1 MINKVIQKVKSDEK
15 MQSMFTS
22 GDINKIEE
30 ILIANY
36 SENTKKTM
44 ISEILKRNQKWKLNQ

>member
-15 MQSMFTS
+15 MHSMFTS

-44 ISEILKRNQKWKLNQ
+44 ISEILKRNQK

>member
-15 MQSMFTS
+15 MQSLFTS

-44 ISEILKRNQKWKLNQ
+44 ISEILKRNQNEN